1 MTPRVAR
8 WKVDAEMQSTAPV
21 QQIQVGLS
29 DAAYTIF
36 IGDFNPDALQGM
48 ERGVCAIITNP
59 RVGKLYARRVAAFLR
74 ANGYTPRVIE
84 IPDGEKYK
92 TLDTARAVY
101 DRLIDAR
108 LDRRSTIFALGG
120 GVVGDLAG
128 LVAATFLRGVPFV
141 QIPTTLLA
149 MVDASIGGK
158 VAANLPRGKNLIGAF
173 KQPRAVIIDPNTLAT
188 LPDTEWRA
196 GMAEVIKHGIIGDV
210 GPFEMLERG
219 NWKSEIG
226 SWIGRAI
233 KVKVEIVTR
242 DPFEQG
248 ERLKLNLGHTFAHA
262 LEKLSNY
269 RLRHGEAVAIGLI
282 CAARL
287 AARLELSVPALTAR
301 IENLLRATGLPTH
314 VPRDISAPALYAAMT
329 TDKKRAGARIRF
341 VLPRTLGDV
350 VITDAASRADVLT
363 AIKET
368 RE

>member
-1 MTPRVAR
+1 
-8 WKVDAEMQSTAPV
+8 MQATAPV
-21 QQIQVGLS
+21 QRIQVGSS
-29 DAAYTIF
+29 DAAYSIL
-36 IGDFNPDALQGM
+36 IGDFNLDSLQGM
-48 ERGVCAIITNP
+48 ERGICAIITNL

-74 ANGYTPRVIE
+74 TNGYTPRVLE

-92 TLDTARAVY
+92 TLDTARTVY
-101 DRLIDAR
+101 DRLIDAQ

-120 GVVGDLAG
+120 GVIGDLAG
-128 LVAATFLRGVPFV
+128 FCAATFWRGVPFI

-158 VAANLPRGKNLIGAF
+158 VAVNLPRGKNLIGAF
-173 KQPRAVIIDPNTLAT
+173 KQPRAVIANPNTLAT
-188 LPDTEWRA
+188 LPDAEWRA

-210 GPFEMLERG
+210 GLFEWLEIG
-219 NWKSEIG
+219 NWKSEVR

-287 AARLELSVPALTAR
+287 ATRLELSDAALPSR
-301 IENLLRATGLPTH
+301 IENLLRATGLPTR
-314 VPRDISAPALYAAMT
+314 VPRGISATALYAAMT
-329 TDKKRAGARIRF
+329 TDKKRVGARIRF
-341 VLPRTLGDV
+341 VLPRALGDV
-350 VITDAASRADVLT
+350 VITDVASRADVLA

-368 RE
+368 RK